1 MTEYVEPAQAA
12 LPLSEAQTPPA
23 ETKPETPK
31 LKSPERLVILAALL
45 GFAVVYF
52 FYDKS
57 LALSFPLFIAL
68 SPRRCLTRSWALAGV
83 GRLGQGCCQRSGSS
97 QLAPA
102 HLARSAYRRTFALH
116 LHRSAHLC
124 RSDLC
129 RSVPESA

>member
-45 GFAVVYF
+45 GFAVDYF

-57 LALSFPLFIAL
+57 LGLSFPLFIAL
-68 SPRRCLTRSWALAGV
+68 SALVLIAIALLERV
-83 GRLGQGCCQRSGSS
+83 RPSLSS
-97 QLAPA
+97 ILLAVPLLS
-102 HLARSAYRRTFALH
+102 LAYT
-116 LHRSAHLC
+116 
-124 RSDLC
+124 
-129 RSVPESA
+129 V